1 MCACADDLLYTYFT
15 FAHREGAPF
24 EITEHVR
31 MRRRSSLT
39 LFYMCAQAGAAF
51 ESTDHVRMRRR
62 VQELEEDL
70 ETATTKCQISILKLD
85 KAATTADDSDRMAK
99 VLQNR
104 YYHTTVV

>member
-1 MCACADDLLYTYFT
+1 MIFLNFFSTCAQA
-15 FAHREGAPF
+15 GAPF
-24 EITEHVR
+24 EII
-31 MRRRSSLT
+31 
-39 LFYMCAQAGAAF
+39 A
-51 ESTDHVRMRRR
+51 HVRMRRR

-104 YYHTTVV
+104 YYTVSSYLVREADA